1 MLELDRVLFVVEAEP
16 AKVELAA
23 INWSRIEPHLQGISR
38 AARLDNLPVELT
50 APHGPTNADEP
61 HITGYTPVNNLNGPL
76 EVRLSLVGEAV
87 ISTPHQA
94 IREFRKITKASASTT
109 SQIAGAYAG
118 PFQINI

>member
-109 SQIAGAYAG
+109 SQIAGAYWAVS
-118 PFQINI
+118 N